1 MRVWLTDLLGVLSCA
16 LLLVF
21 SGLKWIKYFDNSVTK
36 IYTSQE
42 DYKPVIFCVH
52 YCQIPIYT
60 AALLVSC
67 QLQIIITLLYIESM
81 PVYFMIQYQIQ
92 FMLRTGLRFTPRY
105 YQAGAGFIP
114 RQASHW
120 QHRRANLWVVST
132 ARYLLCLV
140 GCYFYFFERGFTFSL
155 RAF

>member
-1 MRVWLTDLLGVLSCA
+1 MTQQWRFIGSVWQSDDKNKAEILAQIWSRLVVWNWSSDTKFLCVVNFFLNKGFKKIKFSITFGKMRVWLTDLLGVLSCA

-81 PVYFMIQYQIQ
+81 PVYFMIQY
-92 FMLRTGLRFTPRY
+92 
-105 YQAGAGFIP
+105 
-114 RQASHW
+114 
-120 QHRRANLWVVST
+120 
-132 ARYLLCLV
+132 
-140 GCYFYFFERGFTFSL
+140 
-155 RAF
+155 